1 MFWGLKD
8 PYVVA
13 CQSLF
18 LLEQGNLGSETRRCS
33 TLEACAVQLI
43 DSDSLAF
50 FLIKF
55 LVEDFWSAQIA
66 IEQPLF

>member
-1 MFWGLKD
+1 MFWALKD

-50 FLIKF
+50 F
-55 LVEDFWSAQIA
+55 
-66 IEQPLF
+66 